1 MQAPPESRPGQ
12 GTLLSRLHCRLYTHK
27 STIESGAMVCQSN
40 RVAWH
45 KARSES
51 DSRPCV
57 ALQCQTSPQIRKC
70 PLLAF
75 QFLIVGCLAMQL
87 RTVANRLRTR
97 IKLTSKYS
105 NPHAWA
111 FHPEVKSAIMIA
123 QSRQWTQC
131 EINTLLMIG

>member
-1 MQAPPESRPGQ
+1 MQASRVQ
-12 GTLLSRLHCRLYTHK
+12 TLAGCSFVA
-27 STIESGAMVCQSN
+27 GALPVIHSQEYNKKWSHGSQSN

-57 ALQCQTSPQIRKC
+57 AQQCQTSPQIRKC

-111 FHPEVKSAIMIA
+111 FHPEVKSTIMIA